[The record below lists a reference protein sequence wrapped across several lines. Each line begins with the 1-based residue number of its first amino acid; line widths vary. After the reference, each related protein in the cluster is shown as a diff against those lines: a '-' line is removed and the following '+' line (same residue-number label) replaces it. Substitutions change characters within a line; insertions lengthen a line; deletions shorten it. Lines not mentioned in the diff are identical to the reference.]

1 MKTIILYCGLG
12 VSETYLPH
20 VKKAL
25 KEIAKQKNAKVKTIR
40 EDFDFN
46 FSNCLLFVLPGGH
59 ALQQLASIPKLG
71 WEKLKTFIDSRG
83 KFLGICAGVLCV
95 TKTFIFRGIPLTNPH
110 SINKVQTSYGIDYK
124 EQEIALGSGQK
135 AYYDHSPTQI
145 KDSSLRI
152 IDTYNDK
159 CIIASSPDCLF
170 IGIHLEKINPEYFK
184 KLVIE
189 FLA

>member
-1 MKTIILYCGLG
+1 MKTIILYTGAG
-12 VSETYLPH
+12 VSETYLPF

-25 KEIAKQKNAKVKTIR
+25 KEVAKEKDAKVKLVR

-46 FSNCLLFVLPGGH
+46 LDNCILFVLPGGH
-59 ALQQLASIPKLG
+59 ALQLLASIPKQG
-71 WEKLKTFIDSRG
+71 WEKLNAFIDSGG

-95 TKTFIFRGIPLTNPH
+95 TKTFIFRGTTLTNPH

-124 EQEIALGSGQK
+124 QQQITLGSGEK

-145 KDSSLRI
+145 RDSRLVV

-159 CIIASSPDCLF
+159 CIIATGSNCLF

-184 KLVIE
+184 KLVYD
-189 FLA
+189 FLG

>member
-1 MKTIILYCGLG
+1 MKTIILYTGLG
-12 VSETYLPH
+12 VSETYLPF

-25 KEIAKQKNAKVKTIR
+25 KYIAKERGAKLKLVQT
-40 EDFDFN
+40 EFDLE
-46 FSNCLLFVLPGGH
+46 NCILFVLPGGH
-59 ALQQLASIPKLG
+59 ALQQLAGIPKHG
-71 WEKLKTFIDSRG
+71 WEKLNTFIDSGG

-95 TKTFIFRGIPLTNPH
+95 TKIFIFRGTALTNPH

-124 EQEIALGSGQK
+124 QQQITLGSGQK

-145 KDSSLRI
+145 KDSRLEV

-159 CIIASSPDCLF
+159 CIIATGLNCLF

-184 KLVIE
+184 KLVSD
-189 FLA
+189 FLG